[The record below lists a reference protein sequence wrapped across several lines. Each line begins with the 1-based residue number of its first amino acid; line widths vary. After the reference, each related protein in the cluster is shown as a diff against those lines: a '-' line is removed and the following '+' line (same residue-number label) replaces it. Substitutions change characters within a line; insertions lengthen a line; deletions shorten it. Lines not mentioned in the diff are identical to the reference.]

1 MRIAYTIAG
10 LVLVAL
16 AVVGA
21 VLPVMPSTIFLILAA
36 AAFAR
41 SSPRLEA
48 WLLGHPAFGPPIR
61 AWRERGAIA
70 PAAKAMAIG
79 GMAVGLVLFLA
90 TGDPPA
96 WSVGLV
102 VLFLAGSAAFVL
114 TRPDR

>member
-1 MRIAYTIAG
+1 MRIAYIIAG

-21 VLPVMPSTIFLILAA
+21 ILPIMPSTVFLILAA

-48 WLLGHPAFGPPIR
+48 WLLGHRLFGPPIR

-70 PAAKAMAIG
+70 PAAKAMAAG
-79 GMAVGLVLFLA
+79 GMAVGFAVFWI
-90 TGDPPA
+90 TTDPPA
-96 WSVGLV
+96 WAV
-102 VLFLAGSAAFVL
+102 VLVLAILAGSAAFVL
-114 TRPDR
+114 SRPDR